1 MAAKEFVYGLEAA
14 GGVLISAP
22 LVSLITPEDL
32 PGDLSATG
40 PGVVRQATTGADL
53 SVFQAS
59 STGETSGFTA
69 GSGTP
74 VLDDSTF
81 TGGIGST
88 AYNLNDIVKALKQSK
103 LLAD

>member
-22 LVSLITPEDL
+22 LASLITPEDL

-40 PGVVRQATTGADL
+40 PGVVIQASSGADL
-53 SVFQAS
+53 TVFQAS
-59 STGETSGFTA
+59 GTGETAGFTA
-69 GSGTP
+69 GSGAA

-81 TGGIGST
+81 TGNVGST
-88 AYNLNDIVKALKQSK
+88 AYNLNDIVKALKMAK
-103 LLAD
+103 MLAD